1 MLAVVLGLSGNWN
14 FSPDEPTAGAN
25 LSDEYHLRAG
35 CAGEIK
41 SFGQPKFL
49 GYPVRLESCFGYRRL
64 PGFARLGPARAPSP
78 PQPVPP
84 HPLPPPSSL
93 SRFPTSPFTTFPPL

>member
-64 PGFARLGPARAPSP
+64 PSFARLGGARRP
-78 PQPVPP
+78 PPPRPVPP
-84 HPLPPPSSL
+84 PPYSTGSSSSEMRSSRL
-93 SRFPTSPFTTFPPL
+93 STT